1 MKYKKRLD
9 LVLYVWYN
17 CVCNYN
23 ISSQENTIMKIVILD
38 GFAVNP
44 GDLSWKPLEKYG
56 EVVAL
61 AKTPDSEC
69 AEKCKGAEAVYTNR
83 CQITA
88 ELLDA
93 CPTVKYVSAL
103 GTGYDMIDVEA
114 CRERGVAVVNI
125 PAYSTASVAQLT
137 IQFLLTLFADLD
149 GMQEIVKEG
158 KWTGIPG
165 YMYQNVMFTEL
176 QGLTL
181 GLVGCGGIGG
191 RVAQIAA
198 AMGMR
203 VLAHTAHHHED
214 TDIVKYVTLD
224 TLLAESD
231 VVSLHCPLTDS
242 TRGLADAEF
251 IAKMKDGARLINT
264 SRGAVINEQDV
275 ADALNLGKLAGAAL
289 DVLATEPA
297 LPNNPLLTAKNC
309 IITPHI
315 AWASKAA
322 RMRLID
328 VIVASLDN
336 YVKTGVGL
344 NRIV

>member
-1 MKYKKRLD
+1 
-9 LVLYVWYN
+9 
-17 CVCNYN
+17 
-23 ISSQENTIMKIVILD
+23 MKIVILD

-44 GDLSWKPLEKYG
+44 GDLSWNELKKYG

-61 AKTPDSEC
+61 DKTPDPEC

-83 CQITA
+83 CRITA

-137 IQFLLTLFADLD
+137 IQFLLTLFADLE
-149 GMQEIVKEG
+149 GMQGIVKEG

-165 YMYQNVMFTEL
+165 YLYQKVMFTEL
-176 QGLTL
+176 QGLTI

-191 RVAQIAA
+191 RVAEIAA
-198 AMGMR
+198 AMDMR

-214 TDIVKYVTLD
+214 TDTVKYVSLD
-224 TLLAESD
+224 TLLSESD

-242 TRGLADAEF
+242 TRGLVDAGF

-275 ADALNLGKLAGAAL
+275 ADALNSGKLAGAAL

-297 LPNNPLLTAKNC
+297 LPENPLLTAKNC

-322 RMRLID
+322 RTRLID
-328 VIVASLDN
+328 IIVASLDN